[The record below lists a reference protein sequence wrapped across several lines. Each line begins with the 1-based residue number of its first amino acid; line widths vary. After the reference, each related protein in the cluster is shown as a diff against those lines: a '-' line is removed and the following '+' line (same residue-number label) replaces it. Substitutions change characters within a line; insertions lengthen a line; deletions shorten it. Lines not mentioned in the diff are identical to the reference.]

1 MLFRK
6 DLNYSMNKAVFSFV
20 VYLIHELADSWKML
34 PSRVFHILKESGC
47 IDNYLIPYFD
57 VLHTLGSQYLVRDIT
72 EYVEKRG
79 VTL

>member
-1 MLFRK
+1 MGRHEF
-6 DLNYSMNKAVFSFV
+6 SMSRDVFSFII
-20 VYLIHELADSWKML
+20 YMIHELAESWNML

-47 IDNYLIPYFD
+47 IDNYLVPYFD

-79 VTL
+79 AAI